1 MKTGKVLHI
10 LLVALTVFF
19 LSGHILLNN
28 KKIQQD
34 AALHVV
40 RIAKSTLGTDVS
52 AGRVQLTY
60 PFGIT
65 IEDLTVYDL
74 EHDTLAHAARVS
86 MYLKPIQLIRRKL
99 CITNVRVNSP
109 SIRLK
114 KDSLDAQ
121 PNYAFLAAMAGN
133 SDKPMKL
140 RANSVLIRNAAVNYD
155 VCDQPQT
162 DSLFNTSHIG
172 ISGLTANLSLKEVG
186 SDSVSV
192 IVRKLAF
199 AEKSGFRLTRT
210 KGAVVIGKDLTQLS
224 GLTIATPSS
233 HLEAN
238 RLIAQWGLKSQIN
251 GLPDMEMDVR
261 ATVTGSD
268 FKAFLPQLASL
279 TAPLSI
285 GVNGNSRKGNL
296 TLNALYL
303 RTPDALLD
311 AAMSGTVLMDSTLSI
326 TGSRYIESHGS
337 FKAGLPE
344 WLEQQ
349 LAGFGLSVPAKCR
362 LLGDGT
368 FRVNLDNNYDSIDAG
383 FEIICQAGTVT
394 GSINGQ
400 DGLFHAGVD
409 ASAIDLRSILDN
421 ADMGKCTMSAQADI
435 RKEQEGYAGTF
446 TSLINSL
453 VYKKYNY
460 RSIAVNGSFK
470 PGLILSGLKF
480 ADNNGSLNLEAG
492 IGTGQTRFCSLAMNA
507 DSLNLA
513 AYNLAGKDS
522 MSLTTTLTA
531 NLIGNDIDHMV
542 GKISV
547 DSLTYADREGDWFMN
562 NLTVSITEYNDIFKI
577 LSVYSDF
584 ASMTVV
590 GDYKLS
596 GVTASLAKACADVCP
611 TVGKMVG
618 TKLGSAGYASSA
630 NSFAIEASVDNTDFI
645 EKVFHKPVSIGK
657 PVMLQM
663 TFIDDER
670 FCTGRLNIPDLTVNG
685 KRLTDGL
692 INIDSSDGTCN
703 AQVTGF
709 YGEPDIDCTSID
721 VSLMAFTDIMRVNY
735 SWSNTDGS
743 ISGTAKTLSQFF
755 QYDSR
760 RGLKS
765 VSFLDTTSITVNGTV
780 WDLSIARVSTDMH
793 KISISDFRASN
804 RNQYLY
810 ADGIVSADSSDVIRL
825 SMNNINLGRT
835 LSAFGINNSTRFEG
849 TASGQLSV
857 AEALGSPIFYGSFL
871 IDDFG
876 FMGSYHGRLTADC
889 RWNRNARR
897 VELDGRM
904 VDKDIATTGLH
915 GIYIPESKFI
925 DVNIDANHTDLYFLN
940 TWTKSTFKELRGRT
954 TGHLRLFGNL
964 PHMDMEGES
973 VIEDT
978 YFVQDAA
985 NATFIVKNDT
995 LWFEPGKM
1003 IFRDVEFYDEKG
1015 HDGILTCILDHDKFS
1030 NWRVDMTADVA
1041 NMLVYNQPKTD
1052 KGSIYASVYAEGSM
1066 TLKYDKPYGLAISAK
1081 VRTAPG
1087 TRIGYQPAAGTV
1099 ADYNFLTIVDRNTV
1113 KVNEESVKDI
1123 IPDKTK
1129 KSKRFSL
1136 DFDIECSEDALIEMS
1151 MTSLSGFLRGNGMVS
1166 FKYNPTDGPEVNGI
1180 YNLSYGQCSFSL
1192 EDVIRKNFTL
1202 ADGSFVRFNGDPM
1215 DTELNLQ
1222 TYHNVNS
1229 VSVYDLDP
1237 SVSTT
1242 NKVRVRCLLG
1252 VTGNVNDPKLTFDID
1267 MPTGTSEER
1276 DILASATSTEEQ
1288 RNLQFMY
1295 LLTIG
1300 RFYTYD
1306 VNTAQNDGLT
1316 PTAMES
1322 IVNSTVS
1329 GQINNL
1335 LSQVLDNEKVS
1346 ISSNLSAS
1354 SYLSNDATD
1363 LSNKELEG
1371 ILEAHLLNNRL
1382 LVNGNF
1388 GYRENT
1394 INNTSNFIGDFEVK
1408 YLLMPRQGI
1417 SVKGYNKSNDKYFSK
1432 TTLTTQGVGLVF
1444 ERDF

>member
-40 RIAKSTLGTDVS
+40 RIAQSTLGTDVS

-65 IEDLTVYDL
+65 IEDLTVYDR
-74 EHDTLAHAARVS
+74 HQDTLAHAARVS
-86 MYLKPIQLIRRKL
+86 MYLKPIQLLRRKL

-114 KDSLDAQ
+114 ADSLGAE
-121 PNYAFLAAMAGN
+121 PNYAFLAALAGS

-140 RANSVLIRNAAVNYD
+140 RANSVLIRNASVSYD
-155 VCDQPQT
+155 ICDCPET
-162 DSLFNTSHIG
+162 DSLFNSSHIG
-172 ISGLTANLSLKEVG
+172 ITGLTANLSLKEVG

-192 IVRKLAF
+192 IIRKLAF

-210 KGAVVIGKDLTQLS
+210 KGAVTIGKDLTQLS
-224 GLTIATPSS
+224 GLTVATPSS

-238 RLIAQWGLKSQIN
+238 RLIAQWGLKTQTK
-251 GLPDMEMDVR
+251 GLPDIEMDIK

-268 FKAFLPQLASL
+268 FMAFMPKLAGMTDPVNASM
-279 TAPLSI
+279 
-285 GVNGNSRKGNL
+285 NGNSRQGNL
-296 TLNALYL
+296 TMNALYL
-303 RTPDALLD
+303 HAPNSLLD
-311 AAMSGTVLMDSTLSI
+311 VAMSGTVLMDSTLKV
-326 TGSRYIESHGS
+326 TGTHYAEAHGS
-337 FKAGLPE
+337 FKAELPQ
-344 WLEQQ
+344 WLESQ
-349 LAGFGLSVPAKCR
+349 LAGFGFAIPSKCT

-368 FRVNLDNNYDSIDAG
+368 FKVNLDNSYDDVEAG
-383 FEIICQAGTVT
+383 FELACQAGTVT

-400 DGLFHAGVD
+400 NGLFHAGVD
-409 ASAIDLRSILDN
+409 ASVIDLSAILDN
-421 ADMGKCTMSAQADI
+421 ADLGKCAMSAQVDI
-435 RKEQEGYAGTF
+435 TKEPDGYAGKF
-446 TSLINSL
+446 ASRVNSL
-453 VYKKYNY
+453 VYKRYNY
-460 RSIAVNGSFK
+460 HDITVEGSFE
-470 PGLILSGLKF
+470 PGLIITGLKF
-480 ADNNGSLNLEAG
+480 ADSNGSLNLNAG
-492 IGTGQTRFCSLAMNA
+492 IGTGQTRFCSLTLNA

-531 NLIGNDIDHMV
+531 NLIGSDIDHMV

-547 DSLTYADREGDWFMN
+547 DSLTYADHEGDWFMN

-630 NSFAIEASVDNTDFI
+630 NSFAVEASLDNTDFMQ
-645 EKVFHKPVSIGK
+645 KVFHKPVSISK
-657 PVMLQM
+657 PAMLQM
-663 TFIDDER
+663 TFIDDES
-670 FCTGRLNIPDLTVNG
+670 FCNGRLNIPDLTVNG
-685 KRLTDGL
+685 KHLTDGL
-692 INIDSSDGTCN
+692 VNIDSSDGTCH

-709 YGEPDIDCTSID
+709 YGEPGMDCTTID
-721 VSLMAFTDIMRVNY
+721 VSLLAFTDILRVNY
-735 SWSNTDGS
+735 AWSNTDGS
-743 ISGTAKTLSQFF
+743 MSGTAKTLSQFF

-765 VSFLDTTSITVNGTV
+765 VSFLDTTCITVNGTV

-1003 IFRDVEFYDEKG
+1003 IFKDVEFYDEKG

-1066 TLKYDKPYGLAISAK
+1066 SLKYSKPDGLAISAK

-1087 TRIGYQPAAGTV
+1087 TRLGYQPASGSV

-1113 KVNEESVKDI
+1113 KVNEESVRDI

-1166 FKYNPTDGPEVNGI
+1166 FKYNPTGGPEVNGI

-1202 ADGSFVRFNGDPM
+1202 ADGSYVRFNGDPM

-1237 SVSTT
+1237 SVSTN

-1306 VNTAQNDGLT
+1306 VNTAQNEGLT

-1444 ERDF
+1444 EKDF